1 MFCKKKKKGFLLPL
15 PPPQKNYVFQD
26 SRSKSRLKIKKI
38 KKKISP
44 SKTKILW
51 FKNIDKNIFKDDVL
65 VPNFK
70 QKGVVFL
77 KIVD

>member
-1 MFCKKKKKGFLLPL
+1 MQKKEKRVSFT
-15 PPPQKNYVFQD
+15 PPPKKNYVFQD

-38 KKKISP
+38 KKKFSP

>member
-1 MFCKKKKKGFLLPL
+1 MFCKKKKKGFLLP
-15 PPPQKNYVFQD
+15 PPPKKNYVFQD

-38 KKKISP
+38 KKKFSP